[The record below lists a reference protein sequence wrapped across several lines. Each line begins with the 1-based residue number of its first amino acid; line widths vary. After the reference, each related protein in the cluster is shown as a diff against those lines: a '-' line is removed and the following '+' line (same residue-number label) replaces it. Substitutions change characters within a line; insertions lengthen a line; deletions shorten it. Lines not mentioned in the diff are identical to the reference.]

1 MFCLKLKCIYEFG
14 NRYSVVY
21 EFTVWNELK
30 DSV

>member
-21 EFTVWNELK
+21 EFISIERIK
-30 DSV
+30 G